1 MKLLLLLPFFML
13 LMGCPQEVSNLY
25 ITTTD
30 STGYT
35 CKRVLNPQGEV
46 IQENCFWPTSPNE
59 RDYN

>member
-1 MKLLLLLPFFML
+1 MKLLLLPLVL
-13 LMGCPQEVSNLY
+13 LITGCPQEVSNLY

-46 IQENCFWPTSPNE
+46 IQESCFYPTSPTE
-59 RDYN
+59 VDYN